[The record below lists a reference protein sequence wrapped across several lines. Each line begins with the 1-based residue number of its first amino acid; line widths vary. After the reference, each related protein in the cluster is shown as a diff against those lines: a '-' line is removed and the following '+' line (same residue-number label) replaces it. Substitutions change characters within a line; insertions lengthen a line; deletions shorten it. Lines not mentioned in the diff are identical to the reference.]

1 MQHSGLKE
9 YWDVI
14 RLLKRFGAYIYTG
27 DRRADILLMQAE
39 LKDLYDDGLIMK
51 EDYIS
56 ASLLIRNELSK
67 FEETTEK

>member
-14 RLLKRFGAYIYTG
+14 RLMKRFGAYIYTG
-27 DRRADILLMQAE
+27 DRRADILLMQSE

>member
-14 RLLKRFGAYIYTG
+14 RLMKRFGAYIYTG
-27 DRRADILLMQAE
+27 DRRADILLMQSE
-39 LKDLYDDGLIMK
+39 LKDLHNDGLIMK